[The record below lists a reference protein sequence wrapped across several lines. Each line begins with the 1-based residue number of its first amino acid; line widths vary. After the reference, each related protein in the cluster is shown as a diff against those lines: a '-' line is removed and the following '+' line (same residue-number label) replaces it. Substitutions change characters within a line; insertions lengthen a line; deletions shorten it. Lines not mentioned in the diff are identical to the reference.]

1 MPVLRR
7 DAPQERQGE
16 LLPAVRAAPVGGAAL
31 PGLRRR
37 GGRGLALLRELR
49 PRDRFRMTHDHTI
62 AVIAGDG
69 IGPEVIDAA
78 IPLLEQAASKHAF
91 TLGFERLPYGADHY
105 LRTKET
111 LPDPAFRYLRDDVD
125 AILLGAI
132 GDPRVPG
139 NEHAR
144 DILLGLRFRLDL
156 YVNFRPV
163 TLLHTDLTPL
173 RGNARRIDFV
183 IFRENTEGVYL
194 GRGRIGDDEYV
205 AEEINTAKG
214 VDRIIRAAFEWA
226 QDHGKTRVTMS
237 DKANAVPAHKIW
249 QETFRRVA
257 AEFAGIDAEHRY
269 VDALAMELVREPERF
284 QVIVTNNLY
293 GDILSDLGAALVG
306 GLGLAASA
314 NIHPGRGGAGLFEPV
329 HGSAPPLAGKAIA
342 NPMAAVLA
350 GALMLEQLGAPE
362 AARDLERA
370 VKETLAAGVR
380 TPDIG
385 GKATTGDVAR
395 AIGRA

>member
-1 MPVLRR
+1 VKRH
-7 DAPQERQGE
+7 A
-16 LLPAVRAAPVGGAAL
+16 
-31 PGLRRR
+31 
-37 GGRGLALLRELR
+37 
-49 PRDRFRMTHDHTI
+49 I

-69 IGPEVIDAA
+69 IGPEVIEAA
-78 IPLLEQAASKHAF
+78 IPVLDRAATQH
-91 TLGFERLPYGADHY
+91 GFALDWERLPYSADHY
-105 LRTKET
+105 LKTKET
-111 LPDPAFRYLRDDVD
+111 LPDASFRHLRDDVD
-125 AILLGAI
+125 AIFLGAI

-163 TLLHTDLTPL
+163 TLLHPDLTPL
-173 RGNARRIDFV
+173 KTSKPIDLV

-194 GRGRIGDDEYV
+194 GRGRSSGDEYIT
-205 AEEINTAKG
+205 EEVNTGAG
-214 VDRIIRAAFEWA
+214 VERIIRAAFAWA
-226 QDHGKTRVTMS
+226 QAHGKTRVTMS
-237 DKANAVPAHKIW
+237 DKSNAVPAHKIW
-249 QETFRRVA
+249 QEKFKAVA
-257 AEFAGIDAEHRY
+257 AEHSKIAAEHRY

-293 GDILSDLGAALVG
+293 GDILSDLGAGLVG

-314 NIHPGRGGAGLFEPV
+314 NLHPGRAGLFEPV
-329 HGSAPPLAGKAIA
+329 HGSAPPLAGKGVA
-342 NPMAAVLA
+342 NPMAAVLT
-350 GALMLEQLGAPE
+350 GALMFEQLGHSA

-385 GKATTGDVAR
+385 GKATTKDVVA
-395 AIGRA
+395 AMLYSPSLAVESSP